1 VETAIV
7 KTASSRMAAELLPPA
22 VAQEK
27 IQVGARK
34 AVQRLANG
42 EAPQPL
48 RLQTPI
54 TMAIDFVQSE
64 MADKAA
70 LLPGAR
76 RAERRVEY
84 SAADMVTIYAAFRT
98 ALALA
103 RG

>member
-1 VETAIV
+1 
-7 KTASSRMAAELLPPA
+7 
-22 VAQEK
+22 
-27 IQVGARK
+27 
-34 AVQRLANG
+34 
-42 EAPQPL
+42 
-48 RLQTPI
+48 
-54 TMAIDFVQSE
+54 MAIDFVQSE

-76 RAERRVEY
+76 RMERRVEY